1 MANDRALSKPLGG
14 IAVFAIA
21 ASMVGALASSCQSSS
36 VSVEE
41 QSSELTA
48 ALSTAIKRCERLF
61 PRGRRRNEC
70 IAEAERSCRGAGGS
84 GAGGHAGGPPADT
97 RGAAAD
103 TPARGRRA
111 RRGRRRPR
119 AARSTPAR
127 PTSPAAAHAA
137 PTLRSTSGPPRR
149 RPNTYGASRPSART
163 MFGST
168 PRHRFN
174 TGTAPAGRCF

>member
-1 MANDRALSKPLGG
+1 MANDRELSKPLGG
-14 IAVFAIA
+14 IAVFAIV
-21 ASMVGALASSCQSSS
+21 ASMVGAIASSCQSPS

-41 QSSELTA
+41 RSSELTA

-61 PRGRRRNEC
+61 PRGRRRDEC

-84 GAGGHAGGPPADT
+84 GAGGHAGGAGGHAGG
-97 RGAAAD
+97 GAGNAW
-103 TPARGRRA
+103 RRRRA
-111 RRGRRRPR
+111 RRRRRRPR
-119 AARSTPAR
+119 A
-127 PTSPAAAHAA
+127 HD
-137 PTLRSTSGPPRR
+137 RR
-149 RPNTYGASRPSART
+149 RLARRRRQRRMRRRLSARCLDLPDAGRIHTGHLGRRGPT